1 MKSVERSRYN
11 GKIPF
16 ETRTLTFEPFQYSE
30 IEMVMKLIAENLSP
44 DLLTKK
50 YRKKN
55 EHNPMFGHC
64 YHSSQA
70 LYYLIETDVLQPMS
84 AIDYHDC
91 PHWWL
96 EDTSCN
102 KIYDVTSDQYYHV
115 GQVPPYDAGK
125 KKKWYGWQQRPH
137 QRSLNLMIRVLG
149 DRLIED
155 RVDKLKPAL

>member
-16 ETRTLTFEPFQYSE
+16 ETRTLTFEPFQYSK

-50 YRKKN
+50 YRKEN

-70 LYYLIETDVLQPMS
+70 LYYLIDTDVLQPMS

-115 GQVPPYDAGK
+115 GQVPPYDEIGRASC
-125 KKKWYGWQQRPH
+125 RE
-137 QRSLNLMIRVLG
+137 RV
-149 DRLIED
+149 
-155 RVDKLKPAL
+155 

>member
-1 MKSVERSRYN
+1 MKTLERHRYE
-11 GKIPF
+11 GKNITQ
-16 ETRTLTFEPFQYSE
+16 TRRLVYEPFAFEDISL
-30 IEMVMKLIAENLSP
+30 VMGYIAGKLTPELV
-44 DLLTKK
+44 TKK
-50 YRKKN
+50 YREEN
-55 EHNPMFGHC
+55 ASNPMFGHC

-70 LYYLIETDVLQPMS
+70 LYYLIDTDVLQPMS

-91 PHWWL
+91 AHWWL

-102 KIYDVTSDQYYHV
+102 KIYDVTSNQYYYV
-115 GQVPPYDAGK
+115 GQIPPYEAGK

-155 RVDKLKPAL
+155 RVDKLEPAL

>member
-1 MKSVERSRYN
+1 
-11 GKIPF
+11 
-16 ETRTLTFEPFQYSE
+16 
-30 IEMVMKLIAENLSP
+30 
-44 DLLTKK
+44 
-50 YRKKN
+50 
-55 EHNPMFGHC
+55 
-64 YHSSQA
+64 
-70 LYYLIETDVLQPMS
+70 MS

-91 PHWWL
+91 SHWWL

-102 KIYDVTSDQYYHV
+102 KIYDITSNQYYHV
-115 GQVPPYDAGK
+115 GQIPPYEKGK